1 MFDREQPPPEGPYEL
16 LYDEECG
23 VCRAAVRG
31 VLKLAPQGRIRPVG
45 LRTDRAAELFPD
57 LSEDGRLASFHLV
70 APTGQRWSG
79 AEAVSHLL
87 YEIPSLRPVAGLL
100 RGTPALQRATASA
113 YGWVAANRG
122 RMSRYFPEA
131 WKRPIGD
138 GAGEERP
145 GYHEPPGGFE
155 ER

>member
-1 MFDREQPPPEGPYEL
+1 MFDRAQPHESPYEL

-31 VLKLAPQGRIRPVG
+31 VLKLAPYGRIRPVG
-45 LRTDRAAELFPD
+45 LRTERAAELIPD
-57 LSEDGRLASFHLV
+57 RSEDERLASFHLV
-70 APTGQRWSG
+70 APTGERWSG
-79 AEAVSHLL
+79 PEAVSHLL
-87 YEIPSLRPVAGLL
+87 DEIPSLRPAAGLL

-113 YGWVAANRG
+113 YGWVARNRG
-122 RMSRYFPEA
+122 RMSPYIPER

-145 GYHEPPGGFE
+145 GYHERPGGFE
-155 ER
+155 EG